1 MPVGQLTQGVFSHRK
16 KTTWRLHKHN
26 EFPPSFTLLV
36 TFHPSLPKASSYTS
50 IQGPEPR
57 HKPFVCSFYPSV
69 TLQGQGLHN
78 TDPCCP
84 LQLILNQ
91 LHNKTLFSLAVGK
104 RSEIPEQTR
113 LTLSCQGLK
122 KQLVFGPTHFD
133 FAVRRE
139 SRTLLATTVFKRH
152 PNVPLVFK
160 HPI

>member
-16 KTTWRLHKHN
+16 KTTWRLHKYN

-57 HKPFVCSFYPSV
+57 HKPFVCSFFPSV

-91 LHNKTLFSLAVGK
+91 LQNKTLFSPAVGK
-104 RSEIPEQTR
+104 RSEIPEQTQPY
-113 LTLSCQGLK
+113 TQLSWPEK
-122 KQLVFGPTHFD
+122 TVFGPTHFD